1 MLGSIRIGCKLITVH
16 QSLENLSS
24 FESGNKSSVRQSTR
38 GNSLS
43 VYHVKVHCLCFN
55 NAHLYFSYTGV
66 AFQTAVGEIITS
78 DLIGRPLGVKDS
90 DSAVNSWTVIGT
102 HRGSGKHGQNF
113 RRDVSYCP
121 GLVTS
126 TKDRFQGTWGA
137 GGHLLA

>member
-43 VYHVKVHCLCFN
+43 VYHVKYIVCVLITRT
-55 NAHLYFSYTGV
+55 SISPSGV

>member
-55 NAHLYFSYTGV
+55 NAHLYFSFRCRV
-66 AFQTAVGEIITS
+66 S
-78 DLIGRPLGVKDS
+78 DCRWRDYYIGLDWSTPGVKDS

>member
-43 VYHVKVHCLCFN
+43 VYHVKVHCVLITRT
-55 NAHLYFSYTGV
+55 SISPSGV